1 MKTCSACGADNKDT
15 ALFCRRC
22 SHRLVSGRRCP
33 NCGRTNPP
41 DAQFCNKCSTSL
53 GGAAVPAPGQTGQLT
68 PQSLLAGRYRILRR
82 VGQGGMGAVYQA
94 EDLRLLGKQWAIKEM
109 SDAALTDVERVEAR
123 QAFGREALFLAA
135 LAHPNLPKVTD
146 SFEADGKQ
154 YLVMEFVDGQTLE
167 ELVTGVGRPLPPATV
182 LGLGVDLCL
191 VLDYLHRQQP
201 PIIFR
206 DLKPANIMIDREGTV
221 KLIDFGIARLFTPGK
236 SRDTTTLGT
245 PGYAAPEQYGK
256 GQTDAR
262 SDLYALGATLH
273 FLLTARD
280 PADEPFKFPPAR
292 RLNPAVPAELEAV
305 VARAVATNA
314 DERWPSARDMRRA
327 LTQAAA
333 GPVAVEARPAAGH
346 HAAGASP
353 ARRPAASPV
362 ARPPARPAPQPA
374 RPPAQRAPS
383 PTPRPPA
390 TRRPAAP
397 AGWRDSGWFYA
408 LVVVVLGGV
417 NVLLHES
424 GLFGD
429 LFPLI
434 WFALSMLAGYLVRQI
449 GVIALTWLSIPL
461 YNMVVGQAN
470 ELSWTV
476 MVSLIVPIE
485 LFFLWS
491 RYRLYTPIAMLL
503 AGGLGVL
510 GAWVVADLVVEDVV
524 LIGAA
529 VAVGSLS
536 AYAIGR
542 WLESVIP

>member
-1 MKTCSACGADNKDT
+1 MKTCPSCGADNRDT

-22 SHRLVSGRRCP
+22 SRRLESGRRCP
-33 NCGRTNPP
+33 QCGRTNPP
-41 DAQFCNKCSTSL
+41 DAQFCNKCSYSL
-53 GGAAVPAPGQTGQLT
+53 GGATAPGQTGRLAA
-68 PQSLLAGRYRILRR
+68 QSLLAGRYRILRR

-94 EDLRLLGKQWAIKEM
+94 EDLRLPGKQWAIKEM
-109 SDAALTDVERVEAR
+109 SDAALTDAAERAEAR
-123 QAFGREALFLAA
+123 EAFGREALFLTA
-135 LAHPNLPKVTD
+135 LDHPNLPKVTD

-167 ELVTGVGRPLPPATV
+167 ELVTGAGRPLPPATV

-191 VLDYLHRQQP
+191 VLDYLHRHQP

-206 DLKPANIMIDREGTV
+206 DLKPGNIMIDRDGTV

-314 DERWPSARDMRRA
+314 DERWSSARDMRRA
-327 LTQAAA
+327 LTQAAT
-333 GPVAVEARPAAGH
+333 GPVAVEARPAA
-346 HAAGASP
+346 AT
-353 ARRPAASPV
+353 RRPVTPTPQV
-362 ARPPARPAPQPA
+362 ARPQPAQPQPA
-374 RPPAQRAPS
+374 RQPVRGGPAPS
-383 PTPRPPA
+383 SRPTRV
-390 TRRPAAP
+390 RRPAAP
-397 AGWRDSGWFYA
+397 ADWRDSGWFYA
-408 LVVVVLGGV
+408 LVVVALAVV
-417 NVLLHES
+417 NVLLYEAN
-424 GLFGD
+424 LLGD
-429 LFPLI
+429 LFPLV

-449 GVIALTWLSIPL
+449 GAIALTWLSIPL
-461 YNMVVGQAN
+461 YNTVVGQAN

-476 MVSLIVPIE
+476 VVSLVVPIE
-485 LFFLWS
+485 LFFLLS

-503 AGGLGVL
+503 AGALGIL
-510 GAWVVADLVVEDVV
+510 GAWVVADLVLQDVV
-524 LIGAA
+524 LAGAA